1 MGPFVVVWR
10 LAAHDLRRRLTQ
22 SVLLL
27 LVIAAA
33 TGALALAFALDGTSN
48 TPWST
53 TRAATA
59 GPDVMAE
66 LYPAERPAL
75 GELTAL
81 TRAGGVVATS
91 GPYPMASPVLRTG
104 KIADPVFAE
113 GRDEMMPAIDRP
125 YLTAGTWVRRG
136 GVVIERGFAGQLNVH
151 VGSRVTLDGR
161 PFQVAGI
168 AVGTGRGAN
177 WRPQLVWVTRG
188 DALRLVSPGDQL
200 AYVLNLRLAD
210 PATAPA
216 FAAAH
221 SSPRL
226 FIATWEQIRSSDEK
240 ELSVVQ
246 IVLLVGAWLLGMLAI
261 GSVAVLVGGRMAEQT
276 RRAGLIKAAG
286 GTPQFVAVVLLAENL
301 LLALAA
307 TIIGLAVGYLAAPL
321 LASPSLSLLGS
332 ANSPSLTASKAFI
345 VVAVAVAVAVAA
357 TVIPA
362 VRAARSSTIGALN
375 DPARTPRRPGTM
387 IALSARLP
395 ASLVLGLLL
404 AIRRPRRAILTALSL
419 LITDVMIV
427 CALALHSS
435 FASGKSTDIMVSQP
449 GLGNPLLARVD
460 SVVLVVTVM
469 LVVLATVNTIFITQ
483 ATVLDAQRPS
493 ALARAFGATPDQ
505 VSAGL
510 TVAQLIPALL
520 GGILSVPAGTSLY
533 RVAARIAGGAPN
545 ASLPVSWMAAVIAGT
560 VVVVAALTL
569 FPARAGARR
578 PVAAVLR
585 SD

>member
-1 MGPFVVVWR
+1 MGPSVLVWR

-33 TGALALAFALDGTSN
+33 TSTLALAFALDGTSN

-59 GPDVMAE
+59 GPDVMAQT
-66 LYPAERPAL
+66 YPAKHPAL
-75 GELTAL
+75 DALTAL
-81 TRAGGVVATS
+81 TRADGVVATS

-104 KIADPVFAE
+104 EIADPVFAE
-113 GRDEMMPAIDRP
+113 GRGEMMPAIDRP
-125 YLTAGTWVRRG
+125 YLTAGTWVRPG
-136 GVVIERGFAGQLNVH
+136 GVVIERGFAGQLNIH
-151 VGSRVTLDGR
+151 VGSRVTLDGLL
-161 PFQVAGI
+161 FQVVGI
-168 AVGTGRGAN
+168 AGDTGRGAN
-177 WRPQLVWVTRG
+177 WRPQLVWVTRD
-188 DALRLVSPGDQL
+188 DALRLVLPSDQL
-200 AYVLNLRLAD
+200 AYVLNLRLTD

-221 SSPRL
+221 RSPSL

-240 ELSVVQ
+240 ELTVVQ
-246 IVLLVGAWLLGMLAI
+246 TVLLIGTWLLGMLAI
-261 GSVAVLVGGRMAEQT
+261 GSVAVLVGGRMIEQT

-307 TIIGLAVGYLAAPL
+307 TIIGLAVGYLVAPL

-345 VVAVAVAVAVAA
+345 VVAVTVADAA

-375 DPARTPRRPGTM
+375 DPARTPRRHGSM

-404 AIRRPRRAILTALSL
+404 AIRRPRRAILTTLSL

-435 FASGKSTDIMVSQP
+435 FASGKSTDVMVNQP
-449 GLGNPLLARVD
+449 GLGDPLLAQVD
-460 SVVLVVTVM
+460 SVVLVVTVI
-469 LVVLATVNTIFITQ
+469 LVVLATINTIFITQ

-493 ALARAFGATPDQ
+493 ALARAFGATPYQ

-510 TVAQLIPALL
+510 TAAQLIPALL
-520 GGILSVPAGTSLY
+520 GEILSVPAGISLY
-533 RVAARIAGGAPN
+533 RVAARVAGGAPDAHLP
-545 ASLPVSWMAAVIAGT
+545 ASWLAAVIVGT

>member
-1 MGPFVVVWR
+1 MAQTYP
-10 LAAHDLRRRLTQ
+10 AKHP
-22 SVLLL
+22 
-27 LVIAAA
+27 
-33 TGALALAFALDGTSN
+33 ALD
-48 TPWST
+48 
-53 TRAATA
+53 A
-59 GPDVMAE
+59 
-66 LYPAERPAL
+66 
-75 GELTAL
+75 LTAL
-81 TRAGGVVATS
+81 TRADGVVATS
-91 GPYPMASPVLRTG
+91 GPYPLASPVLRTG
-104 KIADPVFAE
+104 EIADPVFAE
-113 GRDEMMPAIDRP
+113 GRGEMMPAIDRP
-125 YLTAGTWVRRG
+125 YLTAGTWVRPG
-136 GVVIERGFAGQLNVH
+136 GVVIERGFAGQLNIH

-161 PFQVAGI
+161 PFQVVGI
-168 AVGTGRGAN
+168 AVDTGRGAN
-177 WRPQLVWVTRG
+177 WRPQLVWVTRD
-188 DALRLVSPGDQL
+188 DALRLVSPSDQL

-221 SSPRL
+221 SSPSL

-240 ELSVVQ
+240 ELTVVQ
-246 IVLLVGAWLLGMLAI
+246 TVLMVGTWLLGMLAI
-261 GSVAVLVGGRMAEQT
+261 GSVAVLVGGRMIEQT

-307 TIIGLAVGYLAAPL
+307 TIIGLAVGYLVAPL

-345 VVAVAVAVAVAA
+345 VVAVAVVVAVAA

-375 DPARTPRRPGTM
+375 DPARTPRRHGSM
-387 IALSARLP
+387 VALSARLP

-404 AIRRPRRAILTALSL
+404 AIRRPRRAILTTLSL

-435 FASGKSTDIMVSQP
+435 FASGKSTDVMVNQP
-449 GLGNPLLARVD
+449 GLGDPLLAQID
-460 SVVLVVTVM
+460 SVVLVVTVI
-469 LVVLATVNTIFITQ
+469 LVVLATINTIFITQ

-493 ALARAFGATPDQ
+493 ALARAFGATPYQ

-510 TVAQLIPALL
+510 TAAQLIPALL
-520 GGILSVPAGTSLY
+520 GGILSVPAGMSLY
-533 RVAARIAGGAPN
+533 RVAARVAGGAPN
-545 ASLPVSWMAAVIAGT
+545 ANLPASWMAAVIVGT